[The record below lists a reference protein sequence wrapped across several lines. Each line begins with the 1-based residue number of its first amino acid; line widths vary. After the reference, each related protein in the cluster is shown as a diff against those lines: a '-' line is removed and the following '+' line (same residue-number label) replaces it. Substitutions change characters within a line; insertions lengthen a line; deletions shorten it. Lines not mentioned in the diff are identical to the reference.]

1 MNTSKT
7 IIASIVAAGAVA
19 LTPIASADNYRDDY
33 RNGWSS
39 GGDHTSWATVTHVE
53 PVTETVE
60 VNQPREEC
68 RIERVSHQVPVDTG
82 YRRTHGH
89 RQQGNHRSYTPEIL
103 GAVIGGAI
111 GRKAGRGRGQ
121 DVATVAG
128 AVLGGSIGRD
138 ISRRNRHG
146 SDRYAETRY
155 ETRYEDVRR
164 CETVDNFHTEERVVG
179 YRVQYEY
186 DGRSYWTRTQ
196 TDPGNRIKVRVSVA
210 PVAWSGNGEQLSVR

>member
-1 MNTSKT
+1 VNTFKT
-7 IIASIVAAGAVA
+7 FIASITTAGAVA
-19 LTPIASADNYRDDY
+19 LAPIASADQYRDSYNDS
-33 RNGWSS
+33 WSS
-39 GGDHTSWATVTHVE
+39 GGDHTSWARVTHVE
-53 PVTETVE
+53 PLTETVE

-68 RIERVSHQVPVDTG
+68 RTERVSRQVPVDRG
-82 YRRTHGH
+82 YGH
-89 RQQGNHRSYTPEIL
+89 REHQQHRSARSYTPEIL

-155 ETRYEDVRR
+155 ETRYEDVRH

-186 DGRSYWTRTQ
+186 DGRTYWTRTQ
-196 TDPGNRIKVRVSVA
+196 ADPGNRIKVRVSVA
-210 PVAWSGNGEQLSVR
+210 PVAWSGSDERLSVR